1 MVMRVD
7 IVTIFPEMVR
17 GFTHEGIVAR
27 ACERGIVDI
36 AVHDL
41 RDFTT
46 DRHRVVDDSPFGGGP
61 GMVLKP
67 EPFFRAL
74 AHIRAT
80 RGEPSAVIVPSPQ
93 GARFTHELAVAWS
106 RTEHIV
112 LLCGRYEGIDERVVE
127 ALATD
132 EISIGDYVL
141 SGGELAAMVVADAVV
156 RQVPG
161 VVGDARSVSEDSF
174 ARPWLD
180 YPHYTRPAEWE
191 GRRVPDVLL
200 SGHHAQVAR
209 WRLRTALERTLDRR
223 PDLLDGPGFPG
234 EAGADVERT
243 LREIRAER
251 QGSRPGR
258 QERKQ
263 ES

>member
-1 MVMRVD
+1 MRVD

-17 GFTHEGIVAR
+17 GFAREGIVAR
-27 ACERGIVDI
+27 AHERGVVDL

-67 EPFFRAL
+67 EPFFRAV

-93 GARFTHELAVAWS
+93 GRRFTHDAAVAWS
-106 RTEHIV
+106 RAEHLV

-132 EISIGDYVL
+132 EVSIGDYVL

-223 PDLLDGPGFPG
+223 PDLLEGPDFPG
-234 EAGADVERT
+234 EAGSDAERV

-251 QGSRPGR
+251 QGSRPSGR
-258 QERKQ
+258 TERKQ